1 MSEAHN
7 DTVDRAAAYG
17 DGAFESIAVRN
28 GVARFWE
35 AHVERLQTACMRL
48 GLRQPTA
55 AELADVVQEALA
67 AAGDEAAF
75 GTLRLVASA
84 APSPRGYR
92 RKHDGAISLSA
103 RLHTSRRLDPEFVR
117 NGVAVRVCNV
127 RLAQQPALAGIKSL
141 NRLEQVL
148 ARAEWDD
155 PNVFEGLTLDTDG
168 RLICGT
174 MSNVFI
180 VKENEVATPGITRC
194 GVAGIM
200 RARVVQQLKEAGIA
214 CDVRD
219 IDAGELDRATEV
231 FLSNSQFGVLPVNR
245 IDGHE
250 YPVGAI
256 TRRVQE
262 LLAADDV
269 PECLA

>member
-1 MSEAHN
+1 MSATN
-7 DTVDRAAAYG
+7 TDVVDRAAAYG
-17 DGAFESIAVRN
+17 DGVFESVAIRD
-28 GVARFWE
+28 GVARFWPD
-35 AHVERLQTACMRL
+35 HVERLQTACRRL
-48 GLRQPTA
+48 GLKQPTA
-55 AELADVVQEALA
+55 ADLDGILQEALA
-67 AAGDEAAF
+67 AAPENSAF

-84 APSPRGYR
+84 AASPRGYR
-92 RKHDGAISLSA
+92 RRGGDLSLSA
-103 RLHTSRRLDPEFVR
+103 QVFAARPIDADQVQ
-117 NGVAVRVCNV
+117 NGVAVRICEL

-155 PNVFEGLTLDTDG
+155 PAVFEGLTLDTDD

-180 VKENEVATPGITRC
+180 VADNQLSTPAITRC

-200 RARVVQQLKEAGIA
+200 RARVLQQLKLADIH

-219 IDAGELDRATEV
+219 IGGAELRNASEA
-231 FLSNSQFGVLPVNR
+231 FLTNSQFGVLPVER
-245 IDGHE
+245 IDARE
-250 YPVGAI
+250 LPVGAI
-256 TRRVQE
+256 TRQAQE
-262 LLAADDV
+262 LMAAIGV